1 MKQSYNNKFDAWSIG
16 IIIYILITGKFP
28 FQGRNSYAT
37 AKMIKTSELNF
48 NGEEFEDISN
58 QCKDLISKL
67 LDKNPQTRL
76 NVQDSFDH
84 AWFKSMKSASA
95 KKINSTLQI
104 KREGDINIMNN
115 LKSYKKECSLLK
127 AIKLFTIKFEYEG
140 DEIS

>member
-16 IIIYILITGKFP
+16 VIMQVLIRGKFP
-28 FQGRNSYAT
+28 FFGRNSQET
-37 AKMIKTSELNF
+37 SKLIKTGELDF
-48 NGEEFEDISN
+48 SGEELDDISP

-76 NVQDSFDH
+76 SVQDSFEH

-95 KKINSTLQI
+95 KKMNSTLQI
-104 KREGDINIMNN
+104 KREGDIAITKNIKNQ
-115 LKSYKKECSLLK
+115 KKECSLMK
-127 AIKLFTIKFEYEG
+127 AVKLFNIKMEFEG